1 MQRVFLLFLV
11 GLFLV
16 PVAADA
22 ATGKFMCPFAHFIRF
37 GGTETREAIYIFLNG
52 SEKDPVTIERLTIR
66 NAFGVVVHDSGPA
79 TPDPHPPNTS
89 FVPPGDITV
98 IAPLG
103 GDFIKT
109 TTIWGRNPIPDPSGN
124 PDNQQGF
131 SGSAVVE
138 FSTAGKAAVK
148 SFRVMVNRRIRERFT
163 DPDGNFLGEGEERV
177 STRTYCFR
185 IDRDD

>member
-1 MQRVFLLFLV
+1 MQRLFLLFLV

-16 PVAADA
+16 PTTAGAD
-22 ATGKFMCPFAHFIRF
+22 TGKFMCPFAHFIRF

-66 NAFGVVVHDSGPA
+66 NAFGDVVHDSGP
-79 TPDPHPPNTS
+79 
-89 FVPPGDITV
+89 VTV

-103 GDFIKT
+103 GDFIRT
-109 TTIWGRNPIPDPSGN
+109 TQIWGRNSIPDLITGEPN
-124 PDNQQGF
+124 NQQGF

-138 FSTAGKAAVK
+138 FSTAGEAAVK

-163 DPDGNFLGEGEERV
+163 DPDGNFSGEGEERV
-177 STRTYCFR
+177 STRNYCFR
-185 IDRDD
+185 IDIDD